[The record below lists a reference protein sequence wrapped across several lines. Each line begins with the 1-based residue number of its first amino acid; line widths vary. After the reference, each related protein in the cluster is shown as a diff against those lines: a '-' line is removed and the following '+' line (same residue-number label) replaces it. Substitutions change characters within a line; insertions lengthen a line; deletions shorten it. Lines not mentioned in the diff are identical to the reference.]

1 MQRFEYLKATTVEQ
15 AVSFLALRKETAKL
29 LAGGTDLIPDL
40 KNETLAPEYL
50 VDIKSLPG
58 LAGMFYDEEGLSL
71 GALTTIRAVETSSL
85 IQNSRPFNVLAQA
98 ARTLGSVQVRNRATI
113 GGNLCHASPSA
124 DMAPALLAL
133 GATVY
138 LTGPAGARS
147 ASIAE
152 FFTGPGET
160 VAGPDEILTEIRAP
174 KPLSPRTAGVYIKH
188 SPRGAMDLAV
198 VGVAVVVS
206 MSPGD
211 AICADIR
218 IGLGGVAPT
227 PVRARQAEAVLR
239 GRKLEDALVE
249 TAAKMAANDSSPI
262 SDVRASAEYRRAM
275 VAVLTDR
282 AIRQA
287 WAAAELE

>member
-1 MQRFEYLKATTVEQ
+1 MQRFEYLKATTLEQ
-15 AVSFLALRKETAKL
+15 AVSFLAIRRETAKL
-29 LAGGTDLIPDL
+29 LAGGTDLIPGL
-40 KNETLAPEYL
+40 KNETLVPEYL
-50 VDIKSLPG
+50 VDIKALPG
-58 LAGMFYDEEGLSL
+58 LDAIRYDEEGLCL

-98 ARTLGSVQVRNRATI
+98 ATTLGSVQVRNRATI

-133 GATVY
+133 GATVH

-174 KPLSPRTAGVYIKH
+174 KPLSPRTAGAYIKH

-198 VGVAVVVS
+198 VGVAVVVF
-206 MSPGD
+206 MSPDHG
-211 AICADIR
+211 ICAEIR

-239 GRKLEDALVE
+239 GRKLDDALVE
-249 TAAKMAANDSSPI
+249 TASKMAANDCSPI

-275 VAVLTDR
+275 VTVLTDR

-287 WAAAELE
+287 WAAAESE